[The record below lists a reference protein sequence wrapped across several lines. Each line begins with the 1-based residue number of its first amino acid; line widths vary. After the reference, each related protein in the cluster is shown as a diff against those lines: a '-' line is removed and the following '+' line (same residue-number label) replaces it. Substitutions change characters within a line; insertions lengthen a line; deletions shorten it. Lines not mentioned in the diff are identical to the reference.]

1 MAGQRHA
8 VVLWLQRPPG
18 SVVLHLCLVNGDGV
32 ALRLEESG
40 EGWALA
46 GATAGRFRLVDEY
59 LSHLLDRNYSRATV
73 RAYGYDL
80 LAFCRWLVE
89 RDVALEDVS
98 TDVLLDYLKACREA
112 SVPGRPGPN
121 VVTLDGQRLDRYA
134 ATTINRRLAAISG
147 LFTFV
152 GLRAPGTKNPV
163 PKGREARWVAAGER
177 SGMLA
182 HTTRRRQPRSAL
194 RLREPKR
201 LPVALSPADAA
212 ELVGSLRTW
221 RDRAIA
227 GLMLWCGLRSCEVL
241 GLDVRDVDIGGRWV
255 TVTGKGAKQR
265 RVPLDADVASVI
277 DVYLLA
283 ERPASACDRLF
294 LVAKGPHRGQGLTP
308 AGLRTIFRYHREL
321 SGVRGGHPHALRH
334 TFGTVLAEAGVDL
347 AVMQALLGH
356 AHVDTTARYV
366 HLAPAH
372 VKAEFDA
379 ARERIRSQRR

>member
-1 MAGQRHA
+1 M
-8 VVLWLQRPPG
+8 
-18 SVVLHLCLVNGDGV
+18 VLHLLLVDARA
-32 ALRLEESG
+32 ALRLEEHG
-40 EGWALA
+40 EGWVLVGEAA
-46 GATAGRFRLVDEY
+46 ARFELVNEY
-59 LSHLLDRNYSRATV
+59 LGHLLDRNYSPATV

-80 LAFCRWLVE
+80 LAFCRWLTE
-89 RDVALEDVS
+89 QNLELEVV
-98 TDVLLDYLKACREA
+98 TTNVLLDFLKACREA

-121 VVTLDGQRLDRYA
+121 VVTMDGQRVDRYA

-147 LFTFV
+147 LFTFA
-152 GLRAPGTKNPV
+152 GLRSSDAKNPV
-163 PKGREARWVAAGER
+163 PRGREARWTVAGER

-182 HTTRRRQPRSAL
+182 HTTRRRKPRSAL
-194 RLREPKR
+194 RLREPKK
-201 LPVALSPADAA
+201 LPVALSASDAA
-212 ELVGSLRTW
+212 TLVGSLRSW

-241 GLDVRDVDIGGRWV
+241 GLGVKDVDIGGRWV

-283 ERPASACDRLF
+283 ERPESPSGRLF

-308 AGLRTIFRYHREL
+308 AGLRTIFRYHRDL
-321 SGVRGGHPHALRH
+321 TGVTGGHPHALRH

-379 ARERIRSQRR
+379 ARERLRNQHR

>member
-1 MAGQRHA
+1 MDRR
-8 VVLWLQRPPG
+8 LPTPCG
-18 SVVLHLCLVNGDGV
+18 SLVLHLLLMD
-32 ALRLEESG
+32 ARAELRLQERG
-40 EGWALA
+40 EGWVLVGGSSA
-46 GATAGRFRLVDEY
+46 RFGLVDEY

-80 LAFCRWLVE
+80 LAFCRWLIE
-89 RDVALEDVS
+89 QDVDLEAV
-98 TDVLLDYLKACREA
+98 TTNVLLDYLKACRKA

-121 VVTLDGQRLDRYA
+121 VVTMTGQRVDRYA

-147 LFTFV
+147 LFTYA
-152 GLRAPGTKNPV
+152 GLRSPDAKNPV
-163 PKGREARWVAAGER
+163 PKGREARWTVAGER
-177 SGMLA
+177 SGLLA
-182 HTTRRRQPRSAL
+182 HTTRRRKSRSAL
-194 RLREPKR
+194 RLREPKK
-201 LPVALSPADAA
+201 LPTALSASDAA
-212 ELVGSLRTW
+212 KLVGSLRTW

-241 GLDVRDVDIGGRWV
+241 GLDVTDVDIGGRWV
-255 TVTGKGAKQR
+255 TVTGKGGKQR

-283 ERPASACDRLF
+283 ERPESDSARLF

-321 SGVRGGHPHALRH
+321 TGVAGGHPHALRH

-379 ARERIRSQRR
+379 ARERIRAQHL

>member
-1 MAGQRHA
+1 MLVGGAAARF
-8 VVLWLQRPPG
+8 VLV
-18 SVVLHLCLVNGDGV
+18 SD
-32 ALRLEESG
+32 
-40 EGWALA
+40 
-46 GATAGRFRLVDEY
+46 Y
-59 LSHLLDRNYSRATV
+59 LGHLLDRNYSPATV

-80 LAFCRWLVE
+80 LAFCRWLTE
-89 RDVALEDVS
+89 QDIELEAV
-98 TDVLLDYLKACREA
+98 TTNVLLDYLKACREA

-121 VVTLDGQRLDRYA
+121 VVTMTGQRVDRYA

-147 LFTFV
+147 LFTYA
-152 GLRAPGTKNPV
+152 GLRSPDAKNPV
-163 PKGREARWVAAGER
+163 PKGREARWTVAGER

-182 HTTRRRQPRSAL
+182 HTTRRRKSRSAL
-194 RLREPKR
+194 RLREPKK
-201 LPVALSPADAA
+201 LPTALSAADAA
-212 ELVGSLRTW
+212 KLVGSLRTW

-241 GLDVRDVDIGGRWV
+241 GLDVTDVDIGGRWV
-255 TVTGKGAKQR
+255 TVTGKGGKQR
-265 RVPLDADVASVI
+265 RVPLDADVASAI

-283 ERPASACDRLF
+283 ERPESDSARLF
-294 LVAKGPHRGQGLTP
+294 LVAKGTRRGQGLTP

-321 SGVRGGHPHALRH
+321 TGVTDGHPHALRH

-379 ARERIRSQRR
+379 ARERIRAQHP